1 MKTHRTDPLGIL
13 ARKPMGRGTV
23 DWRKALNGGIFRVRT
38 GCQWNKLPKQFGD
51 ASTVH
56 PAFQRWCR
64 DGVMAKI

>member
-1 MKTHRTDPLGIL
+1 
-13 ARKPMGRGTV
+13 MGRGTV
-23 DWRKALNGGIFRVRT
+23 DWRKALNGDIFRMRT

-51 ASTVH
+51 ASTAH